1 MDGTKDTGEFEL
13 DDGIL
18 SFKSFLP
25 IDTANQKADRRLT
38 KYKFDYKQNK
48 VYFLWSSNPSFGNA
62 HNLQD
67 TVFNLTKRT
76 NR

>member
-18 SFKSFLP
+18 SFKSFSP

-38 KYKFDYKQNK
+38 KFKFDYKPNK
-48 VYFLWSSNPSFGNA
+48 VYFLWSSNPTFKHA
-62 HNLQD
+62 YPLPD
-67 TVFNLTKRT
+67 TIFNLTKRT